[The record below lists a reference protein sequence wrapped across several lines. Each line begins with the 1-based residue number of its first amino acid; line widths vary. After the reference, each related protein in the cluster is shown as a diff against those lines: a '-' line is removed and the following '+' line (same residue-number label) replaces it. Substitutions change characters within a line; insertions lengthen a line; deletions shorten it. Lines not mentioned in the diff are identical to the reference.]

1 MSNLFWERFY
11 NACVTK
17 GTKPNPV
24 AKEINISSGIVT
36 KWKTSGALP
45 NGETLIKIADY
56 LDCSTDYL
64 LGRTDDDTPVS
75 FKNKCQETICSR
87 LAERIPYFNELDLE
101 ASGYPSYYL
110 EELTDSNCIPLHLL
124 LDIVDTLKVSLD
136 YLLEYSDNPE
146 LNTSEE
152 DLLEDLP
159 HYNSPTSKQAA
170 SDEDLKLV
178 AETPV
183 SIKPKTNDE
192 PEHT

>member
-1 MSNLFWERFY
+1 MVKINNIFNLLEQ
-11 NACVTK
+11 K
-17 GTKPNPV
+17 GISQKKLSDDTG
-24 AKEINISSGIVT
+24 ISTGNISDWKSGR
-36 KWKTSGALP
+36 SFP
-45 NGETLIKIADY
+45 SADKLSILSHY
-56 LDCSTDYL
+56 LDCSVDYL
-64 LGRTDDDTPVS
+64 LGLTDDDTPTS

-87 LAERIPYFNELDLE
+87 LAERIPCFNELDLE

-110 EELTDSNCIPLHLL
+110 EELIDSNCIPLHLL

-146 LNTSEE
+146 MNTSEE

-159 HYNSPTSKQAA
+159 YYNSPTAEHSA
-170 SDEDLKLV
+170 SDEELKLV

-183 SIKPKTNDE
+183 SVKPKTNDE